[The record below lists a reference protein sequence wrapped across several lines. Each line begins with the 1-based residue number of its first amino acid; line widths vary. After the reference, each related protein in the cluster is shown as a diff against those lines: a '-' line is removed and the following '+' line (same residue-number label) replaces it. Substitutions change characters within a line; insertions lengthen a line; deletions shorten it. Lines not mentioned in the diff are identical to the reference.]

1 MGGAK
6 GILPGTGKNDSGLTT
21 AWNVFDPMG
30 GQQRSAQD
38 SANAAA
44 DLAGRAAMDQQRE
57 ARRSY
62 MQTAGIVNQATV
74 QGLASLDRDIAN
86 QERNLA
92 RQEKMIS
99 MIDPTILEASQQ
111 ALRLLRGETSSTLA
125 PMQQQR
131 DQQRQKLLNQL
142 REQLGPGAET
152 SSAGMQALSRFD
164 SESSQLFAGA
174 QQQALG
180 NLTGIAG
187 QFSNMRPDML
197 RDITGLSGF
206 GQAKTGLEYQRA
218 GVLGG
223 ARQGLYNTAGAQYTG
238 RLLGA
243 QADQAGS
250 NQMLNAGIQAGMAYF
265 TGGSSLMGGMGGGQG
280 GGGQSQMMAGQS
292 NMNRMNLA

>member
-6 GILPGTGKNDSGLTT
+6 GILPGTGKNDSDLTT
-21 AWNVFDPMG
+21 AWNVFDPVG
-30 GQQRSAQD
+30 GQMRSAHD
-38 SANAAA
+38 SAQAAA
-44 DLAGRAAMDQQRE
+44 ELAGKAAMAQQRQARAAYRE
-57 ARRSY
+57 
-62 MQTAGIVNQATV
+62 TAGIVNPATV

-86 QERNLA
+86 QEKNLA

-111 ALRLLRGETSSTLA
+111 ALRLLRGESSSTLA
-125 PMQQQR
+125 PLQQQR
-131 DQQRQKLLNQL
+131 GQQRQKLLNQL

-152 SSAGMQALSRFD
+152 SSAGLNALNRFD
-164 SESSQLFAGA
+164 SETSQIFAGA

-180 NLTGIAG
+180 NLTGVAG

-197 RDITGLSGF
+197 REVSGLSGF

-223 ARQGLYNTAGAQYTG
+223 ARQGLYNTAGAQLTG

-243 QADQAGS
+243 QADQANS
-250 NQMLNAGIQAGMAYF
+250 TAMAQAGLQLGMSYF
-265 TGGSSLMGGMGGGQG
+265 TGGASMFGG
-280 GGGQSQMMAGQS
+280 GGGQKTQPQTQTISGQS
-292 NMNRMNLA
+292 NKDWSNLA